1 MISRNWVPLWVVPV
15 LIAFSVLTVWLRL
28 SVVRTT
34 YQINQT
40 EKKVR
45 EMKQSK
51 EQMELKVTA
60 LRSPKR
66 LELLAKT
73 RFGLGTPRADQVI
86 HLTTPAEA
94 DGIVKN
100 AQ

>member
-1 MISRNWVPLWVVPV
+1 MTSRNWVPLWVVPV
-15 LIAFSVLTVWLRL
+15 LIGFSVLTVWLRL

-34 YQINQT
+34 YQISQT

-45 EMKQSK
+45 EMKQAK

-66 LELLAKT
+66 LEILAKS
-73 RFGLGTPRADQVI
+73 RFGLNPPRADQVVYM
-86 HLTTPAEA
+86 
-94 DGIVKN
+94 GGKN
-100 AQ
+100 AP